1 MNAIFKVELKKH
13 VQDKGLFFWMLILP
27 VVFTVLFIA
36 MFTANQDAATSE
48 QVIMS
53 IVPGYVVMFVFFI
66 MISMVNVFIKDRDTG
81 MTSRLASTPIQSYVY
96 LLGKWLPFM
105 CVVLIQIVVLFL
117 FGRLVYDVPLGEPIT
132 LLILSLVITFTVT
145 AIGLAMSL
153 LVNTENMGIAITQII
168 ALGGAML
175 GGLWVPLEI
184 MPEFMQTIA
193 LFLPQYWAHQSFQDA
208 MAGTTQVTEL
218 MQTLAIL
225 FAIGLA
231 AFIIAMIRY
240 PYFLK
245 KSVS

>member
-27 VVFTVLFIA
+27 IVFTVLFIA
-36 MFTANQDAATSE
+36 MFTADADAATSE

-81 MTSRLASTPIQSYVY
+81 MTSRLASTPIQSYAY

-105 CVVLIQIVVLFL
+105 CVVFIQIVVLFL

-132 LLILSLVITFTVT
+132 LLILSIVITFTVT

-184 MPEFMQTIA
+184 MPEFMKTIA

-208 MAGTTQVTEL
+208 MAGTTEVLEL